1 MQWAADNEIGEL
13 PYTWNFLEGWY
24 EKFKTGTPKAVHYTR
39 GGPWFENWQDV
50 DYGEEWR
57 AERDE
62 LEGKAGGKRQA
73 AR

>member
-1 MQWAADNEIGEL
+1 
-13 PYTWNFLEGWY
+13 
-24 EKFKTGTPKAVHYTR
+24 VHYTR
-39 GGPWFENWQDV
+39 GGPWFDNWQDV

-62 LEGKAGGKRQA
+62 MEGRAAKRQA